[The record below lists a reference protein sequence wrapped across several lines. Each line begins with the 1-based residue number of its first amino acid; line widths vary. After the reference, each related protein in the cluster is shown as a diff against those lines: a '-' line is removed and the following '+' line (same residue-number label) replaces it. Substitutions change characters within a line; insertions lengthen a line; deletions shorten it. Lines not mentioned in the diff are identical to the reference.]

1 MKLTKH
7 GIDNDNERG
16 TQIFLNFFSTFKIR
30 LMLIMPA
37 ILEKVF

>member
-1 MKLTKH
+1 MKLTKTNT
-7 GIDNDNERG
+7 DNDNERG

-30 LMLIMPA
+30 LMLIMPE